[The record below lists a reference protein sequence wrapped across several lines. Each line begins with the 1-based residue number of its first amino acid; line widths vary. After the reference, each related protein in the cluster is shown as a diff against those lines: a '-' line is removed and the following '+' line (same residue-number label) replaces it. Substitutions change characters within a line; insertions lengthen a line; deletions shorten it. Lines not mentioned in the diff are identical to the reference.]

1 MNVTKSQ
8 NSSWYRKKTR
18 GWPSGSLVSQVSG
31 YLFLFSDLNNNGNGR
46 PNCLTKNC
54 NSDCLVNLTQHLVE
68 LLMEKRIEK

>member
-1 MNVTKSQ
+1 M
-8 NSSWYRKKTR
+8 
-18 GWPSGSLVSQVSG
+18 SQVSG

-68 LLMEKRIEK
+68 LPMEKRIEK